1 MLQFVNRLINMS
13 NMEFKGQIFETKRKV
28 VFRRFLVVFQ
38 TSPSR
43 KGSNKGPMIDLKPLD
58 VLESLSNTVYL
69 DCLFVTIV

>member
-1 MLQFVNRLINMS
+1 MLQFVNCLIDMS
-13 NMEFKGQIFETKRKV
+13 TGEFKGQLFEMKRKV
-28 VFRRFLVVFQ
+28 VLRRFWWSFK